1 MTPNPQHL
9 AQPVLSVAHT
19 GFTVL
24 RQDSTAEQALV
35 DIRNSGITSGI
46 IYFYVVDAA
55 GRLIGVLPTKRLLTC
70 PPDTLLSGIMLSH
83 VIAIPDTATVLDA
96 CEMFVLYKYLAF
108 PVVDAQRRVR
118 GIVEAGLLTD
128 ELALAG
134 EETDVRSRYD
144 AVFEAIG
151 LHLSQMRE
159 ATPWQALR
167 FRFPWL
173 LATLGS
179 GTVAALLGKL
189 YEATLA
195 RSLILVFFLSL
206 VTGLGESVSMQSVT
220 LTIQGLLQGRPGK
233 GWYFRM
239 LRRELATAALLGLA
253 CGGIVAG
260 LVEIWRGPGLAP
272 LAVGGSIFLSLCSA
286 CLMGLSIPS
295 LLHALK
301 LDPKI
306 AAGPVTLAVTDIFT
320 LTFYY
325 NVGRWLLG

>member
-1 MTPNPQHL
+1 
-9 AQPVLSVAHT
+9 
-19 GFTVL
+19 
-24 RQDSTAEQALV
+24 
-35 DIRNSGITSGI
+35 
-46 IYFYVVDAA
+46 
-55 GRLIGVLPTKRLLTC
+55 
-70 PPDTLLSGIMLSH
+70 
-83 VIAIPDTATVLDA
+83 
-96 CEMFVLYKYLAF
+96 MFILYKYLAF

-118 GIVEAGLLTD
+118 GIVEAGLVTD
-128 ELALAG
+128 ELTLAD

-144 AVFEAIG
+144 AVFDAIG

-159 ATPWQALR
+159 ATPAQALR

-195 RSLILVFFLSL
+195 RSLILVFFLAL

-220 LTIQGLLQGRPGK
+220 LTIQGLLSGRLSRQ
-233 GWYFRM
+233 WYLRT
-239 LRRELATAALLGLA
+239 LRRELATAAFLGAA

-260 LVEIWRGPGLAP
+260 LVVIWHGAGLAP
-272 LAVGGSIFLSLCSA
+272 VAVGGSIFLSLCMA
-286 CLMGLSIPS
+286 CVLGLSIPS

-306 AAGPVTLAVTDIFT
+306 AAGPITLALTDIFT

-325 NVGRWLLG
+325 NIGRWLLG